1 MEFPKFL
8 KQCRIAGD
16 GEVPARQAAA
26 GRDFLTRVLNFFQG
40 GRMEGAFVVPEEV
53 LQCKSS

>member
-1 MEFPKFL
+1 M
-8 KQCRIAGD
+8 AGD
-16 GEVPARQAAA
+16 NEVPARQAGA